1 MDIFEAISPGE
12 IARLE
17 PQIGAAPLLIADANL
32 SEVSYTR
39 ARARAH

>member
-1 MDIFEAISPGE
+1 MQVADMDIFDAISPEE

-32 SEVSYTR
+32 SEVRYTP
-39 ARARAH
+39 